1 MYINF
6 WYPTL
11 PSRDLAHKP
20 VRVRILNHD
29 LVVFRDSAGTAHT
42 LSDTCVHRGGSLAGG
57 KVLKDNCIQCPYH
70 GWRYNGDGICTRIPS
85 LGMHAKI
92 PPRARVDAY
101 PTEEKYGVVFAFL
114 GDLPEEQRAPIMEIP
129 EYGHAEWRAQV
140 ATFDVNVNYERS
152 IENGLDP
159 AHNEFVHPTHG
170 FSGERE
176 SEYKVNELN
185 PIMSDWGFGFM
196 NVFKAP
202 PLKSRVLR
210 AVKKTE
216 GEMEAGTGHH
226 GPNQMW
232 TYIHFTP
239 TKKMHQ
245 YVYEAPIDERHI
257 RVFLV
262 NLRNIVITRY
272 EWLNRLIDRKIHER
286 NMVVAGQDV
295 LVLEKIKPV
304 LTPPSTAKELLMP
317 ADKVIFLY
325 REKLKEWEQKGWRI
339 DIDALNGARQ
349 RGDVEYVIP
358 SPARRLSKGWVL
370 DPVPLVPP
378 TQSETA
384 TIRAA
389 M

>member
-11 PSRDLAHKP
+11 KSTDLTDQP

-29 LVVFRDSAGTAHT
+29 LVVFRDSAGNAHT

-70 GWRYNGDGICTRIPS
+70 GWRYNADGVCTRIPS
-85 LGMHAKI
+85 IGINGKI

-101 PTEEKYGVVFAFL
+101 PTQEQYGVVFAFL
-114 GDLPEEQRAPIMEIP
+114 GDLPEELRPPVLSIE
-129 EYGHAEWRAQV
+129 EYGKPGWRAQV
-140 ATFDVNVNYERS
+140 TTFDVAVNYQRS

-170 FSGERE
+170 FSGERD
-176 SEYKVNELN
+176 SEYQVNELN
-185 PIMSDWGFGFM
+185 PMITDWGFGFM

-202 PLKSRVLR
+202 ALKSRIMR
-210 AVKKTE
+210 RVKKTE

-232 TYIHFTP
+232 TFIHFTP
-239 TKKMHQ
+239 TKQMHQ

-262 NLRNIVITRY
+262 NLRNIVISRFG
-272 EWLNRLIDRKIHER
+272 WVNRWIDKKVHER

-295 LVLEKIKPV
+295 VVLEKIKPV
-304 LTPPSTAKELLMP
+304 RTPPTTTKELLMP

-339 DIDALNGARQ
+339 DTDALDAARQ
-349 RGDVEYVIP
+349 RGDVEYAIP
-358 SPARRLSKGWVL
+358 SPARRQSKGWVL

-389 M
+389 V

>member
-11 PSRDLAHKP
+11 LGADLKDKP

-29 LVVFRDSAGTAHT
+29 LVVFRDTHGTAHT
-42 LSDTCVHRGGSLAGG
+42 LSDTCVHRGGSLARG
-57 KVLKDNCIQCPYH
+57 KLLKDDCIQCPYH
-70 GWRYNGDGICTRIPS
+70 GWRYNGEGLCTRIPS
-85 LGMHAKI
+85 IGMHAKI
-92 PPRARVDAY
+92 PPRARVDSY
-101 PTEEKYGVVFAFL
+101 PTQEKYGVVFAFL
-114 GDLPEEQRAPIMEIP
+114 GELPEELRPPIMVIP
-129 EYGHAEWRAQV
+129 EYGTREWRAQV
-140 ATFDVNVNYERS
+140 ATFDVEVNYERS

-202 PLKSRVLR
+202 ALKSRVLR
-210 AVKKTE
+210 AVKRTE

-262 NLRNIVITRY
+262 NLRNIVISRF

-286 NMVVAGQDV
+286 NMAVAGQDIV
-295 LVLEKIKPV
+295 VLENIRPV

-339 DIDALNGARQ
+339 DVDALNAARQ
-349 RGDVEYVIP
+349 RGDVEYAIP
-358 SPARRLSKGWVL
+358 SPARRQSKGWVL
-370 DPVPLVPP
+370 DPVPLVSP

-389 M
+389 I